1 MARNTCPSCGKP
13 YNGRRCKHCLYEHYS
28 EEIPHGLHTHAGEP
42 LVIRGSVRKSIPTH
56 DAFGCEKQTKKRTAR
71 LIPLILFV
79 AVLSILGP
87 VAAGITEFSSRAI
100 RTISEPREPEVS
112 WDAYPTTL
120 CHDDGILIATD
131 WVDGQEYTDG
141 FSIAF
146 RNDTGKN
153 LTLSASEVIVNGYLL
168 EQYFFFCEAPKGCAG
183 QSVFRLDPEELAYSG
198 ITQVQTLTVT
208 LTAYDSD
215 SYDTV
220 MEIGPLFF
228 HAKNIPDFTQ
238 PNADQGDV
246 LYEDACLRVIYRGY
260 LPNSY
265 TPGDASR
272 GKMLFYL
279 ENATDQALNI
289 SLQDAVVNGKDTS
302 IGLWC
307 QLPPQTRTVFRMHL
321 FALEDNALTRI
332 EEVTSL
338 SLQLKADNP
347 EAAYESVADVPLNIP
362 LGRLAAEIS

>member
-1 MARNTCPSCGKP
+1 MAINTCPSCGKP

-28 EEIPHGLHTHAGEP
+28 EEIPHGLHTHTGEP
-42 LVIRGSVRKSIPTH
+42 LVIRGSVRKPIPTH
-56 DAFGCEKQTKKRTAR
+56 DAFGCEKQTKKRSPR
-71 LIPLILFV
+71 LIPLILIV

-87 VAAGITEFSSRAI
+87 VTAGIAEFFSHTI
-100 RTISEPREPEVS
+100 RTVSESREPEVS

-120 CHDDGILIATD
+120 YHADGIQVATD
-131 WVDGQEYTDG
+131 WLDGQAYTDG
-141 FSIAF
+141 FSIAL

-153 LTLSASEVIVNGYLL
+153 LSLSASEVIVNGYLL
-168 EQYFFFCEAPKGCAG
+168 EQSLYFCQVPKGCTG
-183 QSVFRLDPEELAYSG
+183 QSRFRLDPEELAYSG
-198 ITQVQTLTVT
+198 ISQVQTLSVT

-228 HAKNIPDFTQ
+228 QAKTIPDFTQ

-246 LYEDACLRVIYRGY
+246 LYEDARLRVIYRGY

-265 TPGDASR
+265 TPEDASR

-279 ENATDQALNI
+279 ENATEQALNI
-289 SLQDAVVNGKDTS
+289 SLQDAVVNGKELS

-338 SLQLKADNP
+338 SLQLKAENP
-347 EAAYESVADVPLNIP
+347 EAAYESIADVPVNIP
-362 LGRLAAEIS
+362 LGRLAAATP